1 MADVP
6 EIKPKRLVGPWD
18 AGYALHIHTLSS
30 VFLGYNEY
38 GQPSFDTTRSP
49 IGELLYQLKY
59 RNDQSAIEQL
69 AVAVEDFWGRW
80 KPFPAIDAI
89 VPVPPSV
96 TRAAQPVPAVATAIG
111 ERLHIPLSTCVTK
124 VKKTPQLKDVFD
136 YDERTKA
143 LSGAFVV
150 SEEAKGK
157 KLLLFDDL
165 YGSGATVSAIT
176 QAL

>member
-1 MADVP
+1 
-6 EIKPKRLVGPWD
+6 
-18 AGYALHIHTLSS
+18 
-30 VFLGYNEY
+30 
-38 GQPSFDTTRSP
+38 
-49 IGELLYQLKY
+49 
-59 RNDQSAIEQL
+59 L